1 MCAVLS
7 LLLHMWGK
15 NTTFSFQKRKVFGLG
30 IRQFPELQIEAANWL
45 WYNRGGINQGVPDGE
60 RGMGK
65 VPCNTGK
72 SAAFAGLTDKIN

>member
-45 WYNRGGINQGVPDGE
+45 WYNRGG
-60 RGMGK
+60 
-65 VPCNTGK
+65 
-72 SAAFAGLTDKIN
+72 

>member
-1 MCAVLS
+1 MG
-7 LLLHMWGK
+7 WG
-15 NTTFSFQKRKVFGLG
+15 FGNFLNY
-30 IRQFPELQIEAANWL
+30 RLKLQIG
-45 WYNRGGINQGVPDGE
+45 YGIIGGINQGVPDGE